1 MLRAGTEWC
10 SLCYADLRPREETV
24 APPVTHDPTPRQPL
38 DHARQPQPA
47 LVAPASAAAV
57 APPSSGGKH
66 AKHAKKPEFGAVTA
80 PTVEVERLA
89 DQLLAELAA
98 TESGNPLGAV
108 SGLVD
113 TTGKRV
119 ALMVGGGLGV
129 LLLLFVLMAVAGA
142 LL

>member
-24 APPVTHDPTPRQPL
+24 APPVTHDAPSRQPL

-47 LVAPASAAAV
+47 LVAPASAAV

-80 PTVEVERLA
+80 PTAEVERLA

-98 TESGNPLGAV
+98 TESGSPLGAV

-113 TTGKRV
+113 STGKRV